1 MNCDT
6 SRKKYKNN
14 DNNKTN
20 PDINCSVKLNNLCT
34 CNNDIKELQKGYGNI
49 IDSNLSGYNATRLS
63 LNLIFTLLIR

>member
-14 DNNKTN
+14 GNNKTN

-49 IDSNLSGYNATRLS
+49 ID
-63 LNLIFTLLIR
+63 